1 MEQLIR
7 RQVNASKQI
16 SDLRLKYITLRDEL
30 AEKTAE
36 LKALDNIGDDLS
48 LMDYEQLKIENRWEI
63 KQNVWDYNNFNLIG
77 RRNY

>member
-48 LMDYEQLKIENRWEI
+48 LMDYEQLKIENR
-63 KQNVWDYNNFNLIG
+63 
-77 RRNY
+77 

>member
-63 KQNVWDYNNFNLIG
+63 KQNVWDYNNFNSIG